1 MTRTQSR
8 DNFAALGSL
17 RSALPVGITVGIG
30 LSLMFSV
37 WLFVANRM
45 PSLERYA
52 NLRNAAAAGAF
63 FLVSLLPLACYRNA
77 PVKLFLSGFIGCA
90 IASLCFFACSMRF
103 NRLENRV
110 SAFQVFVMGG
120 ALYGLAAIL
129 VWLGTLLRSARIH
142 HISMQPATRRRG
154 Q

>member
-8 DNFAALGSL
+8 DNFPTLGSL
-17 RSALPVGITVGIG
+17 RSALPVGITVGAG

-37 WLFVANRM
+37 WLIVANRM

-52 NLRNAAAAGAF
+52 NLRNVAAAGAF

-77 PVKLFLSGFIGCA
+77 PLRLFLSGFIGCA
-90 IASLCFFACSMRF
+90 IASLSFFGWSMRF
-103 NRLENRV
+103 NRLENHV

-154 Q
+154 H

>member
-8 DNFAALGSL
+8 DNFPTLGSL
-17 RSALPVGITVGIG
+17 RSALPVGITVGAG

-37 WLFVANRM
+37 WLIVANRM

-52 NLRNAAAAGAF
+52 NLRNVAAAGAF

-77 PVKLFLSGFIGCA
+77 PLRLFLSGFIGCA
-90 IASLCFFACSMRF
+90 IASLSFFGWSMRF
-103 NRLENRV
+103 NRLENHV

-120 ALYGLAAIL
+120 ALYGLSAIL

-154 Q
+154 H